1 MISFHSEDQNR
12 GRTIKLPCGYC
23 DFHIGVKK
31 DFHYAEKER
40 KNFNEEKQQK
50 WWKIC
55 KSGKLKYKSM
65 YGSLIYEKI

>member
-1 MISFHSEDQNR
+1 M
-12 GRTIKLPCGYC
+12 
-23 DFHIGVKK
+23 KK
-31 DFHYAEKER
+31 DFHYAEKE
-40 KNFNEEKQQK
+40 KKYFNEEKQQE